1 MANER
6 LTKNETTSEDVS
18 RYLSN
23 AVHRYLV
30 ATFPSR
36 VRKVDLGDT
45 VLDCELSREKLHE
58 KPVSSNQW
66 ILVQDIDGSTMT

>member
-23 AVHRYLV
+23 AVLGTLWPH
-30 ATFPSR
+30 F
-36 VRKVDLGDT
+36 RKVDLGDT

-66 ILVQDIDGSTMT
+66 ILIHDIDGSTMA